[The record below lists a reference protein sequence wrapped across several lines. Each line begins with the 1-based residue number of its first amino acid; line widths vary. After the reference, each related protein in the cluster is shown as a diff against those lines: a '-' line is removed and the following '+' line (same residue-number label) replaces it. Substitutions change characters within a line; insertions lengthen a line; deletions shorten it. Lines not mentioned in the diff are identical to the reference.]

1 MNPDNS
7 KLVNQ
12 IDDEVDLRDLFSY
25 FMARRWWILGAAAIS
40 LVLSGAASVLAR
52 PVYRADALIQVE
64 NDESALS
71 GIADFT
77 DTLPAESGIGA
88 ELEIVR
94 SRSVLG
100 IVVDALGLTSDAK
113 PLYPP
118 LLGNY
123 FARKYDGEQ
132 VVEPPLD
139 FMAKYNWGGE
149 NLSLKRF
156 FVEGV
161 KAGVTYK
168 IHVESGGAY
177 SIKNAGGEQLGSGVV
192 GEGFSFQDKSIG
204 ALLNVFINDI
214 RADEGSIFLIEY
226 TPRLNAIDSLRS
238 NLNVAELGRDT
249 GIMRLQMEGEKP
261 DQVRDILD
269 AISVAYLRQ
278 NVERRSEEAQKSLK
292 FLTEQIPQVRR
303 ELEVAENTLA
313 SFRERNKTIDLTIE
327 TESVLDKMVSLDQR
341 LSELE
346 IKRSELRRIYTV
358 DHPLIG
364 TLNEQRQQLVD
375 ERRALE
381 NQSSGLPEVQQEL
394 LRLMREVEVSTELYT
409 FMLNKIQEL
418 RVVEAGTV
426 GNVRIIDRAAV
437 SYKPVKPRVSFII
450 LVGTASGTLMVLL
463 FLLVRRGLSS
473 GIAEPEAVEKAT
485 GVPVYA
491 VLPLSRKRS
500 MRASGREGLVTDIT
514 PDSIISESFRSLRTS
529 VHFTLGKGQG
539 AQVILFSGP
548 SPNVGKTFVSTNFA
562 FTLAQNGKR
571 VLFVD
576 ADLRRGNAAAKFGLE
591 RSTGLSELLA
601 SEGDYVKELRQ
612 FDNKSLWVLPR
623 GKAPPNPAELLMGMR
638 MNHLMT
644 EWKREFDFIVI
655 DTAPVLAVTDPV
667 LVSIHANAVFL
678 VARAG
683 STQAGELLESV
694 NRFDRGGAKVHGV
707 ILNGMTESIA
717 SAGKYGYSYSY
728 YSYDTLKD

>member
-12 IDDEVDLRDLFSY
+12 FDDEVDLRDLFSY
-25 FMARRWWILGAAAIS
+25 FMARRWWILGATVIS
-40 LVLSGAASVLAR
+40 LVLSGAVSVLAR

-77 DTLPAESGIGA
+77 DTLPSESGIGA

-100 IVVDALGLTSDAK
+100 VVVDALGLTSDVE

-123 FARKYDGEQ
+123 FARKHDGEE

-139 FMAKYNWGGE
+139 FMEKYNWGGE
-149 NLSLKRF
+149 KLSLKRF

-161 KAGVTYK
+161 KAAVTYQ
-168 IHVESGGAY
+168 IHVESDGAY
-177 SIKNAGGEQLGSGVV
+177 SIKNANGEQLASGVV
-192 GEGFSFQDKSIG
+192 GEGYSFQDQNIG
-204 ALLNVFINDI
+204 ALINVFISDI
-214 RADEGSIFLIEY
+214 KADEGSIFLIEY

-249 GIMRLQMEGEKP
+249 GIMRLQMEGENP

-303 ELEVAENTLA
+303 DLEAAENTLA

-375 ERRALE
+375 ERRVLE
-381 NQSSGLPEVQQEL
+381 NQSSELPEVQQEL

-437 SYKPVKPRVSFII
+437 SYKPVKPRVSFIM
-450 LVGTASGTLMVLL
+450 LVGTAAGTLLVLL

-491 VLPLSRKRS
+491 VLPLSKKRS

-529 VHFTLGKGQG
+529 VHFALGKGEG

-591 RSTGLSELLA
+591 RSTGLSELLT
-601 SEGDYVKELRQ
+601 SQGGHVKELRQ
-612 FDNKSLWVLPR
+612 YENKSLWVLPR

-644 EWKREFDFIVI
+644 AWKREFDFIVI

-667 LVSIHANAVFL
+667 LVSSYANVVFL

-694 NRFDRGGAKVHGV
+694 NRFDRGGTKVQGV